1 MGRYRRARKATEGGG
16 TDGSKDE
23 LLNTTGSIGVVM
35 KNNAAISS
43 HVEVTTLSDE
53 ALVRGIVANA
63 KDSRLV
69 DELWRRTNTAI
80 AKAAKVAVRK
90 VELGLAEDDAL
101 SEAYIAAWKAV
112 PLYDASKGASL
123 ATYIGTRIKYHFLE
137 LSRKAAIHAGRTVS
151 YDEEYEEDEYGKPRY
166 GTNYSAVC
174 KVASKKYGD
183 EYRER
188 EVADAYSQI
197 RSLVTVPRHRDCLDL
212 LMEAYSLGEKKP
224 TQYVA
229 DELGCSRQQVYNI
242 LKQVKS
248 QVPGYLSAEVMGLL

>member
-1 MGRYRRARKATEGGG
+1 
-16 TDGSKDE
+16 
-23 LLNTTGSIGVVM
+23 M

-43 HVEVTTLSDE
+43 HVDVTTLSDE

-80 AKAAKVAVRK
+80 AKAVKVAARR

-101 SEAYIAAWKAV
+101 SEAYVAAWKAV

-123 ATYIGTRIKYHFLE
+123 TTYIGTRIRYHFLD
-137 LSRKAAIHAGRTVS
+137 LCRKSAIHAGRTVP
-151 YDEEYEEDEYGKPRY
+151 YGEEYEEDEDGGSCYGASYGEVYKVVSKRY
-166 GTNYSAVC
+166 GN
-174 KVASKKYGD
+174 

-188 EVADAYSQI
+188 EVADVYSQM

-224 TQYVA
+224 VQYAA
-229 DELGCSRQQVYNI
+229 DGLGCSRQQVYNI
-242 LKQVKS
+242 LKQVRS
-248 QVPGYLSAEVMGLL
+248 QVPGYLFAEVKDLL